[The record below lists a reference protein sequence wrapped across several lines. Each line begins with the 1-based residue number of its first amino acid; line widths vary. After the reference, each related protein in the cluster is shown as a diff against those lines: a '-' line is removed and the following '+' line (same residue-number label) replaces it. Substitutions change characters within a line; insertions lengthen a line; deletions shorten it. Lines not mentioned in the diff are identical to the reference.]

1 MVKMSYFLFGAFN
14 SVNNV
19 KKLQQI
25 KANGLEND
33 IYIWFDEE
41 ITFYKDIQRMLTEQ
55 KAKGKIR
62 FAITSKNQMY
72 NSSDL
77 LFPFDKYESKVMFAD
92 GSGELYR
99 RCCRDNLNILFDFL
113 DNMFKA
119 IYMEQVEIYIVEGY
133 DVAFHKKVCGI
144 EEMKEDILWQVEHTQ
159 NIDSSIYYVC

>member
-33 IYIWFDEE
+33 IYIWFDEK

>member
-1 MVKMSYFLFGAFN
+1 MSYFLFGAFN

-41 ITFYKDIQRMLTEQ
+41 ITFYNDIQRMLTEQ

-119 IYMEQVEIYIVEGY
+119 IYIEQLEIYTVQGY
-133 DVAFHKKVCGI
+133 DVAFHKKVRVI

>member
-1 MVKMSYFLFGAFN
+1 MSYFLFGAFN
-14 SVNNV
+14 LVNNV

-33 IYIWFDEE
+33 IYIWFDEK

-77 LFPFDKYESKVMFAD
+77 LFPFDKCESKIMFAD

-99 RCCRDNLNILFDFL
+99 RCCRDNLNNLFIFL

-119 IYMEQVEIYIVEGY
+119 LYMEQVEIYVVEGY
-133 DVAFHKKVCGI
+133 DVAFHKKVCSM

-159 NIDSSIYYVC
+159 NIGSSIYYVC

>member
-1 MVKMSYFLFGAFN
+1 MSYFLFGAFN

-33 IYIWFDEE
+33 IYIWFDEK

-119 IYMEQVEIYIVEGY
+119 IYMEQVEIYIY
-133 DVAFHKKVCGI
+133 IK
-144 EEMKEDILWQVEHTQ
+144 
-159 NIDSSIYYVC
+159 

>member
-1 MVKMSYFLFGAFN
+1 
-14 SVNNV
+14 
-19 KKLQQI
+19 
-25 KANGLEND
+25 
-33 IYIWFDEE
+33 
-41 ITFYKDIQRMLTEQ
+41 MLTEQ

-77 LFPFDKYESKVMFAD
+77 LFPFDKCESKIMFAE

-99 RCCRDNLNILFDFL
+99 RCCRDNLNILFNFL

-119 IYMEQVEIYIVEGY
+119 FYMEQVEIYIVEGY
-133 DVAFHKKVCGI
+133 DVAFHKKVCSI

-159 NIDSSIYYVC
+159 NIDSSIYYLC

>member
-1 MVKMSYFLFGAFN
+1 MVKMSYFLFDAFN

-33 IYIWFDEE
+33 IYIWFDEK

>member
-1 MVKMSYFLFGAFN
+1 MSYFLFDAFN

-33 IYIWFDEE
+33 IYIWFDEK

>member
-133 DVAFHKKVCGI
+133 DVAFHKKVCVI

>member
-41 ITFYKDIQRMLTEQ
+41 ITFYKDIQRILTEQ

>member
-1 MVKMSYFLFGAFN
+1 MSYFLFGAFN

-33 IYIWFDEE
+33 IYIWFDEK

-133 DVAFHKKVCGI
+133 DVAFHTKVCGI

>member
-119 IYMEQVEIYIVEGY
+119 IYM
-133 DVAFHKKVCGI
+133 
-144 EEMKEDILWQVEHTQ
+144 
-159 NIDSSIYYVC
+159 